1 MPKSKRA
8 KVVHLTQT
16 DPKGKESKSKM
27 VEAVRAA
34 IDELSYAYVFAYE
47 NMRTTFFQS
56 VRKEWPD
63 SKFFLS
69 KNKVMQVALGRD
81 EETEYGTGL
90 HKVAQCIKGNV
101 GLLVTNHPL
110 DEVRACFA
118 EHVELDF
125 ARSGHVSTMSI
136 AMDEGPIE
144 GQPFSNYEVLK
155 QLGMPVLLRDGVI
168 ELLGRFQICTEGEV
182 LSPEQCK
189 LLKLFGHKMANFR
202 LSIVGVWT
210 KKTGDFKDLLPKEK

>member
-1 MPKSKRA
+1 MVARPSCVNKLTHHRVLCFRPDTTSVVLHSLLA
-8 KVVHLTQT
+8 PAVHLTQT

-110 DEVRACFA
+110 DEVCALSCRNAGACTSPKRVATHSTSFTAHLRACFPA
-118 EHVELDF
+118 
-125 ARSGHVSTMSI
+125 
-136 AMDEGPIE
+136 
-144 GQPFSNYEVLK
+144 VLHPPRCA
-155 QLGMPVLLRDGVI
+155 LALRN
-168 ELLGRFQICTEGEV
+168 TW
-182 LSPEQCK
+182 S
-189 LLKLFGHKMANFR
+189 
-202 LSIVGVWT
+202 
-210 KKTGDFKDLLPKEK
+210 